1 MIEYDVFRD
10 LVPKHQRRMVTPELV
25 EKLNEWNKDPK
36 LLDSYKENLL
46 SYIGVLKEGKF
57 KLTDYTRAVKYVS
70 YKMLGFNDLDAY
82 AITFPERYQRLSDEG
97 LSRSD
102 MSPYASAYK
111 KNKIV
116 NAIMEQT
123 LIPSH
128 VINAPL
134 YQEALNQ
141 LAQIMV
147 HSRSDMARVN
157 AANAILSHTQAP
169 EVSKIE
175 LDIGVKGDS
184 AIDDLRKATE
194 ELVLA
199 QKQSILAGTAAAEI
213 AETAIVDVDIIED

>member
-1 MIEYDVFRD
+1 MIEFDVLKD
-10 LVPKHQRRMVTPELV
+10 LVPKGQRGMITPELV
-25 EKLNEWNKDPK
+25 EKLNSWNDDPK

-46 SYIGVLKEGKF
+46 SYIGVLKDGKY
-57 KLTDYTRAVKYVS
+57 KITDYIHAVKYVS
-70 YKMLGFNDLDAY
+70 YKLLGFNDMDAY

-111 KNKIV
+111 KNKLV

-147 HSRSDMARVN
+147 HSGSDMARVN
-157 AANAILSHTQAP
+157 AANAILTHTQAP

-175 LDIGVKGDS
+175 LDIGIKEGS
-184 AIDDLRKATE
+184 AIDDLRRATE
-194 ELVLA
+194 DLIIA
-199 QKQSILAGTAAAEI
+199 QKKSIRAGVAVSQI
-213 AETAIVDVDIIED
+213 AESQIVEAEVYGE

>member
-1 MIEYDVFRD
+1 MIEFGTFRD
-10 LVPKHQRRMVTPELV
+10 LVPKSQRGLVTEELV
-25 EKLNEWNKDPK
+25 QKLNDWNSDPK

-46 SYIGVLKEGKF
+46 SYVGVLKDGKY
-57 KLTDYTRAVKYVS
+57 KITDYIHAVKYVS
-70 YKMLGFNDLDAY
+70 YKMLGHSDLDAY
-82 AITFPERYQRLSDEG
+82 AVAFPERYQRLLDQG

-102 MSPYASAYK
+102 MSPYASAFK
-111 KNKIV
+111 KNKLV

-134 YQEALNQ
+134 YQDALNQ

-147 HSRSDMARVN
+147 HSGSDMARVN
-157 AANAILSHTQAP
+157 AATAILANTKAP

-175 LDIGVKGDS
+175 LDIGIKDHSV
-184 AIDDLRKATE
+184 IDDLRRATE

-199 QKQSILAGTAAAEI
+199 QKQSIMAGIAVKHI
-213 AETAIVDVDIIED
+213 AESKIIEAELDE